1 MQRPR
6 INLGLASTGAAASR
20 KGSPATDIATA
31 HRCRFGGTGFAGAT
45 RALRVR
51 LCVTSA
57 VRPVGRAAVEQP
69 RLDRRIDP
77 PAEQNLSRP
86 PVALATPI
94 PALSSDEVTT
104 ARVFDRLAVV
114 VLGVVGVVALLTFR
128 DYGLSWDDYTHSEY
142 GDLLLKFYLSG
153 LRDQRALSW
162 VNLYYYGG
170 GFDLLAALAAKLLP
184 FTLFE
189 TRRLMGAAVGVLG
202 LFVTWRIGR
211 RVGGPAAGLIA
222 LVLLATCPLY
232 YGHMFM
238 NPKDS
243 PFAVAMAIFLLALVR
258 IFEEYPRVSIA
269 SGALVGAG
277 FGLAFGSRI
286 MGAFGAIDALAALAF
301 IFAIDARARGI
312 RSAGA
317 RLGRFVLALVPA
329 MVLAYA
335 VMALVWPWSV
345 GNPLNPLRAVEY
357 FSRFFEKPW
366 QELFDGRVI
375 SVPDMPRSYV
385 PTLFAL
391 KLPVILSVLGFGGV
405 AGALV
410 AAFRSNVAAN
420 RRAILLLVALAA
432 LLPLAVTIALR
443 PAMYNGIRHFVFV
456 LPPLAV
462 LGGLAAVSLIEMA
475 ARRLRFAPI
484 AAALVLVVG
493 AAVPVVEMVRLHPY
507 EYTDF
512 NGLAGGVAGA
522 RDRYMLDYW
531 GLSFKQASQALRA
544 RLAER
549 HETKPSDRRWKLAV
563 CGPHRSP
570 QVELGGDFETS
581 WDPTG
586 ADFALMLAEFYC
598 AKLDAPLL
606 VEIVRDGVT
615 YARVYD
621 IRGRSFPTLL
631 TQPGL

>member
-1 MQRPR
+1 
-6 INLGLASTGAAASR
+6 
-20 KGSPATDIATA
+20 
-31 HRCRFGGTGFAGAT
+31 
-45 RALRVR
+45 
-51 LCVTSA
+51 
-57 VRPVGRAAVEQP
+57 VGRAAVEQP
-69 RLDRRIDP
+69 RHDRRIA

-114 VLGVVGVVALLTFR
+114 VLGVVGIVALLTFR

-142 GDLLLKFYLSG
+142 GDFLLKFYLSG

-286 MGAFGAIDALAALAF
+286 MGAFGAIDALAALAL
-301 IFAIDARARGI
+301 IFAIDSRARGI

-410 AAFRSNVAAN
+410 AAFRGNVAAN
-420 RRAILLLVALAA
+420 RRAVLLLVALAA

-484 AAALVLVVG
+484 AAALVLVAGV
-493 AAVPVVEMVRLHPY
+493 AVPVVEMVRLHPY

-544 RLAER
+544 RLAKR
-549 HETKPSDRRWKLAV
+549 HETKPADRRWKLAV

-586 ADFALMLAEFYC
+586 ADFALMLGEFYC

-606 VEIVRDGVT
+606 VEIARDGVT

>member
-6 INLGLASTGAAASR
+6 INLGLASTRAAASR
-20 KGSPATDIATA
+20 EGSPANDIATP
-31 HRCRFGGTGFAGAT
+31 HRCRFGGAGFAGAR
-45 RALRVR
+45 RALRVQ

-69 RLDRRIDP
+69 RHDRWMHS
-77 PAEQNLSRP
+77 PAEQNVSRP
-86 PVALATPI
+86 SVALATPI
-94 PALSSDEVTT
+94 PALSSDEATT

-142 GDLLLKFYLSG
+142 GDLLLQFYLSG
-153 LRDQRALSW
+153 LRDRRALSW

-211 RVGGPAAGLIA
+211 RVDGPAAGIIA

-243 PFAVAMAIFLLALVR
+243 PFAVAMAISLLGLVR

-269 SGALVGAG
+269 SGALVGTG
-277 FGLAFGSRI
+277 FWLAFGSRI
-286 MGAFGAIDALAALAF
+286 MGAFGAIDALAALAL
-301 IFAIDARARGI
+301 IFALDSRARGI

-345 GNPLNPLRAVEY
+345 AEPLNPLRAVEY

-375 SVPDMPRSYV
+375 SVPEMPRSYV

-391 KLPVILSVLGFGGV
+391 KLPIILSVLGFG
-405 AGALV
+405 
-410 AAFRSNVAAN
+410 
-420 RRAILLLVALAA
+420 
-432 LLPLAVTIALR
+432 
-443 PAMYNGIRHFVFV
+443 
-456 LPPLAV
+456 
-462 LGGLAAVSLIEMA
+462 
-475 ARRLRFAPI
+475 
-484 AAALVLVVG
+484 
-493 AAVPVVEMVRLHPY
+493 
-507 EYTDF
+507 
-512 NGLAGGVAGA
+512 
-522 RDRYMLDYW
+522 
-531 GLSFKQASQALRA
+531 
-544 RLAER
+544 
-549 HETKPSDRRWKLAV
+549 
-563 CGPHRSP
+563 
-570 QVELGGDFETS
+570 
-581 WDPTG
+581 
-586 ADFALMLAEFYC
+586 
-598 AKLDAPLL
+598 
-606 VEIVRDGVT
+606 
-615 YARVYD
+615 
-621 IRGRSFPTLL
+621 
-631 TQPGL
+631 

>member
-1 MQRPR
+1 MNDANRHRQ
-6 INLGLASTGAAASR
+6 GVAAQ
-20 KGSPATDIATA
+20 D
-31 HRCRFGGTGFAGAT
+31 
-45 RALRVR
+45 
-51 LCVTSA
+51 
-57 VRPVGRAAVEQP
+57 
-69 RLDRRIDP
+69 
-77 PAEQNLSRP
+77 LSR
-86 PVALATPI
+86 PVALAIPI
-94 PALSSDEVTT
+94 PAHSSRDVTMSHI
-104 ARVFDRLAVV
+104 FDRLAIA
-114 VLGVVGVVALLTFR
+114 VLALVGIVALLTFR
-128 DYGLSWDDYTHSEY
+128 DYGLSWDDYVHAEY
-142 GDLLLKFYLSG
+142 GDLLLKLYASG
-153 LRDQRALSW
+153 LRDQRVLSW

-170 GFDLLAALAAKLLP
+170 GFDLLAALAAKLPP

-189 TRRLMGAAVGVLG
+189 TRRLVGAAVGILG
-202 LFVTWRIGR
+202 LLITWRIGR
-211 RVGGPAAGLIA
+211 RVGGPLAGLIA

-243 PFAVAMAIFLLALVR
+243 PFAVAMAIFLIGLVR
-258 IFEEYPRVSIA
+258 VFEDYPRVSIA
-269 SGALVGAG
+269 GGALVGAG

-286 MGAFGAIDALAALAF
+286 MGAFGAIDALAALAL

-345 GNPLNPLRAVEY
+345 GDPLNPLRAVEY

-366 QELFDGRVI
+366 QELFDGRLI
-375 SVPDMPRSYV
+375 PVPNMPRSYV
-385 PTLFAL
+385 PMLFAL
-391 KLPVILSVLGFGGV
+391 KLPVILSVLGFGGA

-410 AAFRSNVAAN
+410 AAFRGNVATN
-420 RRAILLLVALAA
+420 RRAVLLLVALAA

-462 LGGLAAVSLIEMA
+462 LGGLAAVFLVEMA

-484 AAALVLVVG
+484 AATLVLVVG
-493 AAVPVVEMVRLHPY
+493 AAVPLVEMVRLHPY

-531 GLSFKQASQALRA
+531 GLSFK
-544 RLAER
+544 
-549 HETKPSDRRWKLAV
+549 
-563 CGPHRSP
+563 
-570 QVELGGDFETS
+570 
-581 WDPTG
+581 
-586 ADFALMLAEFYC
+586 
-598 AKLDAPLL
+598 
-606 VEIVRDGVT
+606 
-615 YARVYD
+615 
-621 IRGRSFPTLL
+621 
-631 TQPGL
+631 